1 MTHKTTIRHAP
12 SGLLPGHPQEYFWW
26 SCSCGAT
33 STPHHPI
40 YRVTDW
46 SEVEAQAR
54 RHVAHG
60 PGYADAA
67 KGRAGVREKGW
78 RS

>member
-1 MTHKTTIRHAP
+1 MTHKTTIMHAP

-26 SCSCGAT
+26 RCSCGAP

-40 YRVTDW
+40 HRVTDR

-54 RHVAHG
+54 RRVTHRMNQVSSSTDCHQCLC
-60 PGYADAA
+60 
-67 KGRAGVREKGW
+67 
-78 RS
+78 S